1 MPARPLRSP
10 PRASAQFGRFLA
22 VGLSNTALSF
32 VVYGALVE
40 IVPYWI
46 AGALAFAAGAVNGY
60 VLNRR
65 WTFGGAPD
73 SGGARARYLAVQLG
87 GLVAVTV
94 LLRLLV
100 RTPASTASGPTRLP
114 SPRSRR
120 AASSPTAAGRFLT
133 VLLNSAWHRKEKVK
147 S

>member
-1 MPARPLRSP
+1 MPARPTRSL
-10 PRASAQFGRFLA
+10 PRGSAQFGRFLA
-22 VGLSNTALSF
+22 VGVSNTALSF

-40 IVPYWI
+40 IVPYWL

-87 GLVAVTV
+87 GLVAVTL

-100 RTPASTASGPTRLP
+100 SDAGVHRLWAYAVAVPPVTAGSFLVNRGWTFRTPRSSLP
-114 SPRSRR
+114 ARCSPP
-120 AASSPTAAGRFLT
+120 SS
-133 VLLNSAWHRKEKVK
+133 
-147 S
+147 

>member
-1 MPARPLRSP
+1 MPARPPRSL
-10 PRASAQFGRFLA
+10 PRVSAQFGRFLA

-32 VVYGALVE
+32 VVYAALVE

-46 AGALAFAAGAVNGY
+46 AGALAFAAGAANGY

-73 SGGARARYLAVQLG
+73 SGGARMRYLAVQLG
-87 GLVAVTV
+87 GLAAFTA

-100 RTPASTASGPTRLP
+100 SDAGIHRLWAYAVAVLPVTAGSFLANRGWTFRA
-114 SPRSRR
+114 PRSSPPARFSPP
-120 AASSPTAAGRFLT
+120 SS
-133 VLLNSAWHRKEKVK
+133 
-147 S
+147 